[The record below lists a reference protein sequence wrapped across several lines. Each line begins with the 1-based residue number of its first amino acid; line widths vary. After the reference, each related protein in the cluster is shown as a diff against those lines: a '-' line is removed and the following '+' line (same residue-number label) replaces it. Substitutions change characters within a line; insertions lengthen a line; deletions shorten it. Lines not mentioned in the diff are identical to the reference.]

1 VEKELLSFR
10 STCVGLVLLVFS
22 FLCSVSRSLLVL
34 LAIVLFVYRGFMN
47 SDYPFGIFQTLLNKN
62 ELLQTIKYKEDNNI
76 YR

>member
-1 VEKELLSFR
+1 
-10 STCVGLVLLVFS
+10 VGLVLLVFS